1 MVFFQAVIFVID
13 SSNRDRLT
21 EAQDELVKL
30 LSEKELKDAC
40 LLILTNKQVSIEA
53 RNSTFELFIFPILLQ
68 ISKTHY

>member
-40 LLILTNKQVSIEA
+40 LLILTNKQVSMEVW
-53 RNSTFELFIFPILLQ
+53 NSTLKWFKFLI
-68 ISKTHY
+68 

>member
-1 MVFFQAVIFVID
+1 MITKKWCFFQAVIFVID

-40 LLILTNKQVSIEA
+40 LLILTNKQVSMEV
-53 RNSTFELFIFPILLQ
+53 RNKTLKWFKFPI
-68 ISKTHY
+68 

>member
-40 LLILTNKQVSIEA
+40 LLILTNKQVSMEVQ
-53 RNSTFELFIFPILLQ
+53 NSTFKWFKFP
-68 ISKTHY
+68 Y

>member
-40 LLILTNKQVSIEA
+40 LLILTNKQVSMEV
-53 RNSTFELFIFPILLQ
+53 RNKTLKWFKFPI
-68 ISKTHY
+68 

>member
-1 MVFFQAVIFVID
+1 MITKKWCFFQAVIFVID

-40 LLILTNKQVSIEA
+40 LLILTNKQVSMEV
-53 RNSTFELFIFPILLQ
+53 RNRTLKWFKFPI
-68 ISKTHY
+68 

>member
-40 LLILTNKQVSIEA
+40 LLILTNKQVKMFTGLE
-53 RNSTFELFIFPILLQ
+53 RQ
-68 ISKTHY
+68 V